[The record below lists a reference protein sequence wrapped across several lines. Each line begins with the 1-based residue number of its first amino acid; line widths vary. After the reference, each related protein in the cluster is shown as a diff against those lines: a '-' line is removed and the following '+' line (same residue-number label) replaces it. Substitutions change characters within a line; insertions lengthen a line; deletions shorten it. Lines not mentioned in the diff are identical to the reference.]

1 MAFDE
6 KKHPRDS
13 DGKFTDGNGG
23 SERNKIVA
31 AISKYSSD
39 PTRDMEYSNLPS
51 AKRLADNIPKKA
63 WENMPAEQ
71 MDEPLQGETPNGKT
85 VVKVNLDSDIQR
97 EFDRATPKERQ
108 KIAFDYI
115 MRNLRGKYPM
125 GDGRIVAIER
135 VGADKMSHT
144 LVETKIR
151 VLPELAQLITTG
163 EFEGIVKSDKG
174 DGMPHSSFTSF
185 AYYKVWFQI
194 GNDRYIGLLNVGIRA
209 DGSSTLYD
217 LNPFDKQ

>member
-6 KKHPRDS
+6 SKHPRDS
-13 DGKFTDGNGG
+13 DGKFTDGSDG
-23 SERNKIVA
+23 SKRNKTVA
-31 AISKYSSD
+31 AIRKYSSD
-39 PTRDMEYSNLPS
+39 PTRDLEYSHLPS
-51 AKRLADNIPKKA
+51 AKRIADSIPKKV
-63 WENMPAEQ
+63 WESMQREVSN
-71 MDEPLQGETPNGKT
+71 GET

-108 KIAFDYI
+108 KIAFDYV
-115 MRNLRGKYPM
+115 MRHLRGKYPM

-144 LVETKIR
+144 LVEAKIR

-185 AYYKVWFQI
+185 AYYKVRFQI